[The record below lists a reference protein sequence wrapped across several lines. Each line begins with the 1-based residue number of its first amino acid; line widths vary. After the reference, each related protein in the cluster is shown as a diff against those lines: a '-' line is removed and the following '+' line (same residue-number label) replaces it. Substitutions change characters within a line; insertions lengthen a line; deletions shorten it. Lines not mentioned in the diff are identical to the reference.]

1 MKITRTPNL
10 ADGKTYGLSEG
21 EFTNLPSPRDRPRP
35 GPTTHNPLVVPIL
48 KAAENTSLKAAENTS
63 LAWPLRNAISLAT
76 RTSPTFSLSYEKF

>member
-35 GPTTHNPLVVPIL
+35 GPTTHNPLCADSEGGGEHVSGM
-48 KAAENTSLKAAENTS
+48 AAQE
-63 LAWPLRNAISLAT
+63 RNL
-76 RTSPTFSLSYEKF
+76 SPTFSLSYEKF